1 MRFYALSSWE
11 NVRIEN
17 LWIEE
22 WNELD
27 VQTQAS
33 KFEALS
39 NPQGERVFI
48 GNEIFGNRGVGI
60 VNYVVAGEHIS
71 KAAENWRSFQTG
83 RLDFDASLWE
93 NRDAR

>member
-22 WNELD
+22 WNELGIEA
-27 VQTQAS
+27 QAS
-33 KFEALS
+33 EFEALS
-39 NPQGERVFI
+39 NPHEERVFI
-48 GNEIFGNRGVGI
+48 GNEVWGGRGVAI
-60 VNYVVAGEHIS
+60 VNYYVSGEHVT